1 LSRAAK
7 HWRLSG
13 GLPATNQSFFN
24 DMTTDLKTPQT
35 ADGVKP
41 DYKEGKVMKAIE
53 QTSASLPTDI
63 FLWLALGSIGLSVSY
78 KLRGKNAEALF
89 VGQWP
94 APFLIMG
101 LYSKL
106 VKLQGSDKV

>member
-1 LSRAAK
+1 
-7 HWRLSG
+7 
-13 GLPATNQSFFN
+13 
-24 DMTTDLKTPQT
+24 MTTELQQPKQ

-41 DYKEGKVMKAIE
+41 EYKEGKVMKAIE
-53 QTSASLPTDI
+53 QQSAKLPTDI
-63 FLWLALGSIGLSVSY
+63 YLWLALGSIGLSVSY

-94 APFLIMG
+94 APFLLMG

-106 VKLQGSDKV
+106 VKLQGSEKV